1 MERKQRVRTN
11 LKGREGISDAP
22 QGSVWALCFSAC
34 LLVFWEKKMKSEVAK
49 LADERKLFTL
59 VKQESSCERG
69 ILHQQV
75 TGK

>member
-1 MERKQRVRTN
+1 MEIVLFCT
-11 LKGREGISDAP
+11 
-22 QGSVWALCFSAC
+22 SVG
-34 LLVFWEKKMKSEVAK
+34 LLEKKKMKSEVAK

-59 VKQESSCERG
+59 VEQESSCERG